1 MNVAK
6 TFPERGIDTCQ
17 MCQKEFLALKVQK
30 EISLPE
36 SQIIGNFDQLLA
48 AHWQVIK
55 KSIKELKKKT
65 NYLERRYF

>member
-1 MNVAK
+1 
-6 TFPERGIDTCQ
+6 